1 MKLHFDL
8 ITHLKK
14 KSYKILK
21 AVEELSKLCK
31 YSSTFSNGLFN
42 QFLLNFTSIY
52 KLLPRMC
59 DSLKITQCYDI
70 IYSKTILLSLDIGTN

>member
-1 MKLHFDL
+1 MKLQFDL

-31 YSSTFSNGLFN
+31 YSSHFQMDFSTNFYLTSP
-42 QFLLNFTSIY
+42 LFTSY
-52 KLLPRMC
+52 YEEC
-59 DSLKITQCYDI
+59 V
-70 IYSKTILLSLDIGTN
+70 ILLRLPSVMTLYILKPFCCL